1 MDDNTRRVSIG
12 LFAFVVMLCLGAVA
26 TMSYG
31 GYIRTNA
38 VGEIVDVTVL
48 NKQVYTTSDNT
59 YIVGGVTVRSAG
71 TTSYRLYVRD
81 DKSTFPINVDEGFY
95 EQIEIGDTLK
105 AKVGYNKGRVVTAYL
120 LVDSILD
127 LAGDK

>member
-1 MDDNTRRVSIG
+1 MDDNRRRVSIG
-12 LFAFVVMLCLGAVA
+12 LFAFVVVVCLGAVA
-26 TMSYG
+26 AMSYG

-105 AKVGYNKGRVVTAYL
+105 AKVGRYRGRVVSAYL

>member
-1 MDDNTRRVSIG
+1 MGDNTRRALVG
-12 LFAFVVMLCLGAVA
+12 LFVVVIMVCLGTVA

-48 NKQVYTTSDNT
+48 NKQ
-59 YIVGGVTVRSAG
+59 
-71 TTSYRLYVRD
+71 
-81 DKSTFPINVDEGFY
+81 
-95 EQIEIGDTLK
+95 IEVGDTLK
-105 AKVGYNKGRVVTAYL
+105 AKVSRYKGRVVSVYL

-127 LAGDK
+127 LAGDE

>member
-12 LFAFVVMLCLGAVA
+12 LFAFVVVVCLGAVA
-26 TMSYG
+26 AMSYG

-105 AKVGYNKGRVVTAYL
+105 AKVGYYKGRVTTAYL